1 MRAMPVILRL
11 SPNLKADLR
20 SFANLSLE
28 RPLIMGIVNVT
39 PDSFSDGGAFF
50 FEEQAIEQGKQLLK
64 DGADILDLG
73 GESTRPG
80 AIPVSPDEET
90 RRVVPVITELAKL
103 GAIISVDTRNSCVM
117 ERALEAGASVLND
130 VTALQGKRSLEV
142 AASSHASV
150 ILMHMRGSPATM
162 MNNTNYGNLVAEVR
176 DYLGMRISACLSAGI
191 ELNRIAIDPGFGFGK
206 TREQNLEL
214 ITNLNELD
222 QHQCAVVVGL
232 SRKFGKHKPAK
243 ERLPESLA
251 VTVKS
256 VINGANIVRVH
267 EVAETRDA
275 LAAIRN

>member
-1 MRAMPVILRL
+1 MPVILRL

-130 VTALQGKRSLEV
+130 VTALKGKRSLEV

-251 VTVKS
+251 VTIKS

>member
-1 MRAMPVILRL
+1 MPVILRL
-11 SPNLKADLR
+11 SPNLRAELR

-80 AIPVSPDEET
+80 AIPVSPDVET
-90 RRVVPVITELAKL
+90 RRVVPVIAELAKL
-103 GAIISVDTRNSCVM
+103 GAIISVDTRHSCVM
-117 ERALEAGASVLND
+117 ERALEAGATVLND
-130 VTALQGKRSLEV
+130 VTALESKRSLDV
-142 AASSHASV
+142 AANSQASV

-162 MNNTNYGNLVAEVR
+162 MNNTNYGNLVAEVS
-176 DYLGMRISACLSAGI
+176 DYLGVRITACLSAGI

-214 ITNLNELD
+214 ITNLNELNK
-222 QHQCAVVVGL
+222 HQCPVVVGL

-243 ERLPESLA
+243 ERVPESLA
-251 VTVKS
+251 VTIKS

-267 EVAETRDA
+267 DVAETRDA
-275 LAAIRN
+275 LAAIQN